1 MDAQSGIR
9 ESEHRVPTFRRDDI
23 VYDAKKDFIGE
34 GEFGEV
40 FKAKLGVEEKRVA
53 VKVLRTPQR
62 LTQAQISSLMKE
74 ATILQQI
81 GNHPNIVRLLGVC
94 IHPQH
99 YAVVLHYS
107 KCNLDRLIVEKKS
120 EFPRVYEWPCR
131 LQMAHGIA
139 CGMNYL
145 HELTPPVIHRDLKSS
160 NVLVSDE
167 NGFYRCRISDFGFAK
182 MRGISSQT
190 TRKSLRSFGS
200 TCSTLPFIAPERFQG
215 DAEIS
220 RKVDVYGY
228 AIILW
233 QLEEMKRPYAG
244 ETAQLTV
251 RENVLAGVRP
261 YLSKDNAPPPFQNLI
276 IQCWAALPEK
286 RPTFREIVDH
296 LDPLLES
303 SPHGKDEP
311 DGQRYSQRGIPLTSP
326 SPQESSLLHF
336 PPSGRF
342 PQSQSTFHPAYVAGS
357 GYPTSSSSIPPSMPL
372 PLSSHHPPPYG
383 YPQQPNYSMQPP
395 PPAAGQ
401 LVFTESHQR
410 HGSSY
415 SSGVVADAVPVGGF
429 ERTAL
434 PDHHLKIQA
443 QWKIL
448 TDSLDPVPL
457 VDELYSK
464 CPQMT
469 PDDMDMITCPSTRL
483 DRAKKLLSFVQQHG
497 PDMYEVFLKALHER
511 QSFLYDALMRPLP
524 DRFVH
529 PSLRVASPPGTE
541 SMASSGISS
550 FTSGVGG
557 GELPFHHQY
566 PPPFPS
572 REACLSKLGPDEHMN
587 ESKSQKIFDS
597 IAPLLGNDW
606 MRLARSLKLTEPE
619 IENIRA
625 DHRGNQR
632 EQGYQVL
639 LMWSRSPL
647 STRTR
652 SELCQALL
660 ATVPNYFKFL

>member
-286 RPTFREIVDH
+286 RPTFRGRSC
-296 LDPLLES
+296 S
-303 SPHGKDEP
+303 SPFINLLLLLNEQRLWIIWILSLSLHHMVRMSQTGKDIHNEEFLLHLHLLKNQVYFTFLHQADFHSHSLP
-311 DGQRYSQRGIPLTSP
+311 SIPLMSLVVAIQRVAQAFH
-326 SPQESSLLHF
+326 PQCHCHCRLTILLLMDIHSSLIIQCNHHHLLLGSWSLLSHINAMAHPTPLEWWQMQCQLVALKELHF
-336 PPSGRF
+336 LVLYHTLSVDKDVVV
-342 PQSQSTFHPAYVAGS
+342 VA
-357 GYPTSSSSIPPSMPL
+357 
-372 PLSSHHPPPYG
+372 
-383 YPQQPNYSMQPP
+383 
-395 PPAAGQ
+395 
-401 LVFTESHQR
+401 VFT
-410 HGSSY
+410 
-415 SSGVVADAVPVGGF
+415 
-429 ERTAL
+429 L
-434 PDHHLKIQA
+434 
-443 QWKIL
+443 IL
-448 TDSLDPVPL
+448 L
-457 VDELYSK
+457 
-464 CPQMT
+464 Q
-469 PDDMDMITCPSTRL
+469 I
-483 DRAKKLLSFVQQHG
+483 
-497 PDMYEVFLKALHER
+497 
-511 QSFLYDALMRPLP
+511 
-524 DRFVH
+524 
-529 PSLRVASPPGTE
+529 
-541 SMASSGISS
+541 I
-550 FTSGVGG
+550 
-557 GELPFHHQY
+557 
-566 PPPFPS
+566 
-572 REACLSKLGPDEHMN
+572 
-587 ESKSQKIFDS
+587 I
-597 IAPLLGNDW
+597 
-606 MRLARSLKLTEPE
+606 
-619 IENIRA
+619 
-625 DHRGNQR
+625 
-632 EQGYQVL
+632 
-639 LMWSRSPL
+639 
-647 STRTR
+647 
-652 SELCQALL
+652 
-660 ATVPNYFKFL
+660 